1 MKKVISL
8 FGLFA
13 YIVGTIGGFGYAAYC
28 KAWFIACC
36 VAALGVMAFPTLLKF
51 WKELNNE

>member
-13 YIVGTIGGFGYAAYC
+13 YIVDTIGGFGYAAYC

-36 VAALGVMAFPTLLKF
+36 VALLGWFAFPKAKEF
-51 WKELNNE
+51 FNELNS